1 MKRLFVF
8 FCLLSFFIPAFSQQ
22 HHYLFLQSEAQQA
35 FYVRYDGRIMVSG
48 TAGYI
53 ILSKLKESD
62 VKFGLGFSAGNQT
75 ELNFELSTNR
85 QDKGYLIKQFGEK
98 GWGLFDLQTGDVQY
112 AIAPEVKSNGSSASS
127 ADTIV
132 SAPANDPFAEM
143 LSQVTKDSTVKQ
155 VVVARPVVPKSVVNQ
170 EQSRAATMPAVTT
183 EMPPKAETAPKTEA
197 PAQTA
202 ITPKPEA
209 IMTAK
214 VEAPV
219 VVAPVVVE
227 VPAWKAPAK
236 SVPEI
241 ISIVQSNEGVDLVV
255 ADKAGALVDTVK
267 IFIPQLRQAE
277 VRDTILHSDVQ
288 ADSAN
293 SIPLADTLSD
303 MKKLVADTQ
312 VVQQVEVPVIENE
325 QKAKAQLPV
334 QDSVAKLMPDLN
346 TDTIPNSA
354 PLLTDSVAVIAAKT
368 DTAAVAKPMPDV
380 PNSPVASRIDIVTA
394 AEPVVADSSAVVVSE
409 LQPESK
415 ALPAPASK
423 PNTKCRATATDE
435 DFLQLRKKMVL
446 AKNEAMMVEAA
457 KKGFAVKCY
466 TVAQLQLLSLLFL
479 TDEWRYRFYDA
490 ALPSVTDFAGFE
502 SLERNITDPYYR
514 KRFSA
519 LLPAQ

>member
-1 MKRLFVF
+1 M
-8 FCLLSFFIPAFSQQ
+8 AFYFTGFTQK

-35 FYVRYDGRIMVSG
+35 FYIRYDGRIIVSG

-53 ILSKLKESD
+53 ILPKLKENE
-62 VKFGLGFSAGNQT
+62 VKFGLGFSAGSQT

-98 GWGLFDLQTGDVQY
+98 GWGLFDLQTGEVQY
-112 AIAPEVKSNGSSASS
+112 AVAPEAKLNATSAPS
-127 ADTIV
+127 AETIV
-132 SAPANDPFAEM
+132 SAAANDPFAEM
-143 LSQVTKDSTVKQ
+143 LSQVTKDSTIKQ
-155 VVVARPVVPKSVVNQ
+155 VAVVKPVAPKPVVNS
-170 EQSRAATMPAVTT
+170 EQPRATTTPAVAAAV
-183 EMPPKAETAPKTEA
+183 PPKTQGSPKTEA

-202 ITPKPEA
+202 IPSKPEV
-209 IMTAK
+209 IPPVK
-214 VEAPV
+214 VEVPV
-219 VVAPVVVE
+219 VAVPAVVE

-241 ISIVQSNEGVDLVV
+241 ISVVQSNEGVDLVV
-255 ADKAGALVDTVK
+255 ADKAGALVDTIK
-267 IFIPQLRQAE
+267 IFIPQLRQSE
-277 VRDTILHSDVQ
+277 VRDAIIQPDAQ

-293 SIPLADTLSD
+293 AVPLADTLSET
-303 MKKLVADTQ
+303 KKLVADSQ
-312 VVQQVEVPVIENE
+312 VVAQAEVSVIEAE
-325 QKAKAQLPV
+325 QKAKGQLPV
-334 QDSVAKLMPDLN
+334 QDSLAKSMPDIKI
-346 TDTIPNSA
+346 DTVVSST
-354 PLLTDSVAVIAAKT
+354 PLVADSVAVIAAKT
-368 DTAAVAKPMPDV
+368 DTAAVAKPMPEV
-380 PNSPVASRIDIVTA
+380 SNSPVASSTDTVTVA
-394 AEPVVADSSAVVVSE
+394 KPVVADSSAVVVSE
-409 LQPESK
+409 LQQESK
-415 ALPAPASK
+415 ALPTPASK
-423 PNTKCRATATDE
+423 PNAKCRATATDE

-502 SLERNITDPYYR
+502 SLERNISDPYYR